1 MSTKSKVLLVVNITV
16 NKTSINEFQKKL
28 SVNVFC
34 IKAMQK
40 SPQLSGP
47 VWYYMC
53 WVFEKWTWYWNV
65 CEKNCHYTGV
75 ICFTSLPCFAQS
87 SLVLEQGHQEHVC
100 STEGHFHSSV
110 GHICCSDGHLYSS
123 MGHFHSSVEHI
134 CSPEG
139 HFHSSVGHICCS
151 MGHLYS
157 SEGHVY
163 SSMGHFH
170 SSMGHFLG
178 SYGYCL
184 LVSCSMWEADRHKRP
199 HHHKDVWIPLRL
211 VDDRSSRLRWRHTG
225 TVCSLISRKPKLL
238 HGTHRT

>member
-1 MSTKSKVLLVVNITV
+1 MNFRRSCQWTYFVSKQCKSLHSLVDRYGTTCVECLKSEHGIEMCVRKTVTKLV
-16 NKTSINEFQKKL
+16 S
-28 SVNVFC
+28 
-34 IKAMQK
+34 
-40 SPQLSGP
+40 
-47 VWYYMC
+47 
-53 WVFEKWTWYWNV
+53 
-65 CEKNCHYTGV
+65 
-75 ICFTSLPCFAQS
+75 CFTSLPCFAQS

-100 STEGHFHSSV
+100 STEGHFHCSV

-184 LVSCSMWEADRHKRP
+184 LVSCSMWEADGHKRP